1 MAPSAQV
8 FVSNVVGFLIIL
20 SPLGRSTTVRTTVS
34 HIQYSEEAVVL
45 SSEAD
50 KNAAILSLREGAR
63 DVVLRA
69 ASFLC
74 TRNVRCAASLL
85 SEPLLDADHGLRHR
99 RRPIRYVL
107 VRVGEEQDVNPN
119 RPAGGA
125 RESGGEGKRR
135 GGW

>member
-1 MAPSAQV
+1 M
-8 FVSNVVGFLIIL
+8 
-20 SPLGRSTTVRTTVS
+20 
-34 HIQYSEEAVVL
+34 
-45 SSEAD
+45 SSDAD

-107 VRVGEEQDVNPN
+107 VRVGEEQDINPN
-119 RPAGGA
+119 IPAGRARAAERA
-125 RESGGEGKRR
+125 REGEGGECAEEAGVR
-135 GGW
+135 GQVEGLARALRA